1 MWRCAIL
8 CKIDIGDL
16 TDKETTEPRPE
27 VVAEENENTW
37 GKMFQRIGNAK
48 DSNKNMLGVLKE

>member
-8 CKIDIGDL
+8 CKIDVGDL
-16 TDKETTEPRPE
+16 TCKETIEPRPE
-27 VVAEENENTW
+27 VVGEGNENTW
-37 GKMFQRIGNAK
+37 GKMFQRIENAK